1 MDRISTTQGQ
11 LLPIKGSKGETAS
24 WLELMKLFHE
34 AMSSGRWRKK
44 YESPTD
50 YLNAFAAASGNTPNT
65 IRRYKA
71 AYEFLQ
77 RQAEKKPKVW
87 DPFAGG
93 GGLAPA
99 FTSVEL
105 IKRIH
110 DVEPKAAERV
120 FLRHRKG
127 ETTFRELKAEYD
139 NLLGG
144 RVDTIFANPPFADAI
159 PLADAKK
166 LGHRRNRRLSDDVR
180 AMLEPHVSELSGPQ
194 ARLYVGKYKFEFV
207 DPSAV
212 AVGVDGTS
220 VSYVDGYEYVPSGPE
235 MAPAQMRS
243 LLADLTFQ
251 ASFFRKFWVVFG
263 EYCASANAIRSKL
276 DRLHEN
282 SIGFAV
288 ENAQGQL
295 RSLKKPADGHHADRQ
310 DLARAEVFSQGVSLS

>member
-1 MDRISTTQGQ
+1 MDRIATSYHQ
-11 LLPIKGSKGETAS
+11 LLPVKGSEGKTAS
-24 WLELMKLFHE
+24 WIDLMKLFSE
-34 AMSSGRWRKK
+34 VMSSGRWRKE

-77 RQAEKKPKVW
+77 RQAEKKSKVW
-87 DPFAGG
+87 DPFSGD
-93 GGLAPA
+93 GLAPA

-120 FLRHRKG
+120 FLQHRKG

-139 NLLGG
+139 TLLGR
-144 RVDTIFANPPFADAI
+144 RVDIILANPPFADAI

-166 LGHRRNRRLSDDVR
+166 LGHRRSRRQNDDVR
-180 AMLEPHVSELSGPQ
+180 SMLEPHVSELSGPQ
-194 ARLYVGKYKFEFV
+194 ARLYVGRYKFEFV

-235 MAPAQMRS
+235 LGPAQMRS
-243 LLADLTFQ
+243 RLAELTFQ

-263 EYCASANAIRSKL
+263 EDCASANAIQSKL
-276 DRLHEN
+276 ERLQES
-282 SIGFAV
+282 SIGFVV
-288 ENAQGQL
+288 ENAEGRLQ
-295 RSLKKPADGHHADRQ
+295 SLKNPADGLHAERQ
-310 DLARAEVFSQGVSLS
+310 DLARAEVFSQGVN